1 MPRLR
6 LIYHRHGHHDAF
18 EISGHIARPNR
29 WSIRHLHGPCRVE
42 MRAPLTTLS
51 VMGTLSE
58 NGWLTLHKDGRRT
71 PDPRS
76 CVAHIAALHILGC
89 CSEADTHVFAES
101 TLRCCYVHAGC
112 ASWRTRAG
120 VGGRPANLK
129 PTPTTQTEP
138 FNCQYTRPDRTTN
151 SSSLSGHR
159 SPAKYWVKVAYLET
173 YLRKPRTTAS
183 STRHDSR
190 RVRHSSQQVT

>member
-1 MPRLR
+1 M
-6 LIYHRHGHHDAF
+6 
-18 EISGHIARPNR
+18 
-29 WSIRHLHGPCRVE
+29 
-42 MRAPLTTLS
+42 
-51 VMGTLSE
+51 
-58 NGWLTLHKDGRRT
+58 TLHKNGRRT

-76 CVAHIAALHILGC
+76 CVAHLAALHILGC

-101 TLRCCYVHAGC
+101 TLRCCYFHAGC

-120 VGGRPANLK
+120 VGGGPATLK

-151 SSSLSGHR
+151 SSLSGHR

-173 YLRKPRTTAS
+173 YLRKPRSTAS

-190 RVRHSSQQVT
+190 RVRHSSLQVALEDIGSAQRVKACMIATSPATMHLRPVLLQGSIACSTLSVASSAEEP